1 MTSRPVID
9 DLSSFWM
16 PFTAN
21 RQFKA
26 APRLLESAKIATRLL
41 FAGSLVRQPAYREVN
56 YRVAGDLTQT
66 DFVMNQVFWIGVF
79 PGLTESHLDYAVDVL
94 RRYMARR

>member
-26 APRLLESAKIATRLL
+26 ATRLLESAKGHVLLPQHGRPRSARRLRR
-41 FAGSLVRQPAYREVN
+41 SLVRERGPRP
-56 YRVAGDLTQT
+56 R
-66 DFVMNQVFWIGVF
+66 
-79 PGLTESHLDYAVDVL
+79 
-94 RRYMARR
+94 

>member
-26 APRLLESAKIATRLL
+26 APRLIEA
-41 FAGSLVRQPAYREVN
+41 RQGHVLPRDRRPRRCSTAAPASG
-56 YRVAGDLTQT
+56 A
-66 DFVMNQVFWIGVF
+66 
-79 PGLTESHLDYAVDVL
+79 
-94 RRYMARR
+94 

>member
-1 MTSRPVID
+1 MGDHFEEKTMTSRPVID

-26 APRLLESAKIATRLL
+26 APRLLVAAKGMHYTSHDGRY
-41 FAGSLVRQPAYREVN
+41 LVAMRQQPGPRA
-56 YRVAGDLTQT
+56 
-66 DFVMNQVFWIGVF
+66 
-79 PGLTESHLDYAVDVL
+79 PGLCVYWHEDGALC
-94 RRYMARR
+94 M